1 MAGQRLT
8 DKTAL
13 ANNPTSTDLFMV
25 VDVSDTT
32 GSAEGT
38 SKKVISEYV
47 LATEKVTVDNSEFLL
62 LNTTGKT
69 LVANKGA
76 NKVIIPESVYC
87 EYDEGATPNTA
98 TVTPTI
104 GFVDQSST
112 YYWDQ
117 QRFGFDSPT
126 YNGKSWLFSGGNP
139 ASRGVNAIASL
150 SDLPLFFYFTG
161 TPTGGS
167 TGTIN
172 IWTTYRIIDIS

>member
-1 MAGQRLT
+1 MAGTRLT

-13 ANNPTSTDLFMV
+13 ANNPTSTDLLMV

-32 GSAEGT
+32 GSAAGT

-47 LATEKVTVDNSEFLL
+47 LATERVDVSNGEFLA

-69 LVANKGA
+69 LVAAKGA

-87 EYDEGATPNTA
+87 EYTEGGTPNTA

-104 GFVDQSST
+104 GFVDQNSLT
-112 YYWDQ
+112 YWDQ
-117 QRFGFDSPT
+117 ARFAFDSPSS
-126 YNGKSWLFSGGNP
+126 NGISWVFSGGNP
-139 ASRGVNAIASL
+139 SSKGVNAIASL
-150 SDLPLFFYFTG
+150 SNLPLFLYFTG

-167 TGTIN
+167 TGTIK
-172 IWTTYRIIDIS
+172 IFTTYRIIDIS